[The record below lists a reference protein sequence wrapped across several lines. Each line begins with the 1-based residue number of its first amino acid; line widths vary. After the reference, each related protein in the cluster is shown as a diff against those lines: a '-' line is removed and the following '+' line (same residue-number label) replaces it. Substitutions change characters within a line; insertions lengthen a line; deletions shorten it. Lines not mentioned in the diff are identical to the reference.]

1 MDAAFVKGMGKELKH
16 FVAEFDDCFGRR
28 EPRAHL
34 RAYIRGQ
41 LSDLPRK
48 SVEPIALAAKI
59 PPRTLQWFLNMA
71 AVDDERMRNHVQQ
84 IVARDHADPKA
95 IGIIDESGNHKKGRH
110 TACVK
115 RQWCGNTGKVDNC
128 VVAVHLGYAAG
139 DFECLLDSDL
149 FLPQEWA
156 NDPQRRAEVGVPED
170 VVFRTKPQIAL
181 AQVGRALRNGIRV
194 SAWTFD
200 ETYGRGAAFLDGM
213 DALGQNYVGEI
224 PSDFYGWA
232 QQPRVLSGPRPEEQ
246 RRKGRKRRYPRVARK
261 SSQACAV
268 NNLATYSP
276 VFSKQKWQRYRIKD
290 GDKGPM
296 VWEVKYC
303 HFWRKH
309 GDGLPGPTHTLI
321 VARNV
326 SNPDEV
332 KYFLSNLVVG
342 SGGVSL
348 EWLLWVAFCRWP
360 IERCFQ
366 VAKTELG
373 MDHFEVR
380 SWRGI
385 HRHLYISQLSQLFC
399 ARVHQRLREKN
410 DRDHV
415 PDRGASANGGLG
427 LGGGAVQALRRP
439 AKHLPGRGRQD
450 RLLPDAQP
458 GGPGF
463 PYQSDGRPPAGDGHR
478 CWSTTVLYSRKS
490 MSEVALSC

>member
-1 MDAAFVKGMGKELKH
+1 MDADFAKRMGKELKH
-16 FVAEFDDCFGRR
+16 FVAEFDDCFGRQ
-28 EPRAHL
+28 EPRDHL

-59 PPRTLQWFLNMA
+59 PPRTLQWFLNEA
-71 AVDDERMRNHVQQ
+71 AADDERIRDHTQQ
-84 IVARDHADPKA
+84 IVARDHVHPQA
-95 IGIIDESGNHKKGRH
+95 IGIVDESGNPKKGRH
-110 TACVK
+110 TAGVQ
-115 RQWCGNTGKVDNC
+115 RQWCGRSGKIDNC
-128 VVAVHLGYAAG
+128 VMAVHLGYVAD

-149 FLPQEWA
+149 FLPEDWA
-156 NDPQRRAEVGVPED
+156 NDPQRRVEVGVPHD
-170 VVFRTKPQIAL
+170 VVFRTKPQIAM
-181 AQVGRALRNGIRV
+181 AQVRRALRNGIRV

-200 ETYGRGAAFLDGM
+200 ETYGRGAEFLDGM

-232 QQPRVLSGPRPEEQ
+232 LQPRVLLAPRPQEL
-246 RRKGRKRRYPRVARK
+246 RHVGHRWRYPRVARK

-268 NNLATYSP
+268 NNLTTFSP
-276 VFSKQKWQRYRIKD
+276 AFAKQKWQRFRIKD
-290 GDKGPM
+290 GEKGPM

-303 HFWRKH
+303 PFWRKH
-309 GDGLPGPTHTLI
+309 GEHGLPGPLHTLI

-326 SNPDEV
+326 LNPQEV

-342 SGGVSL
+342 SGGASL
-348 EWLLWVAFCRWP
+348 ERMLWIAFCRWP

-373 MDHFEVR
+373 MDHFETR

-399 ARVHQRLREKN
+399 ARVHHRHREKN
-410 DRDHV
+410 DRKPV
-415 PDRGASANGGLG
+415 LDRGTSPDGCLG
-427 LGGGAVQALRRP
+427 LGGSSVQALRRP
-439 AKHLPGRGRQD
+439 ARHLPGRCPED

-458 GGPGF
+458 AGPDIPHEG
-463 PYQSDGRPPAGDGHR
+463 DCRPPAGDGHR
-478 CWSTTVLYSRKS
+478 CRSTAIMYSCES
-490 MSEVALSC
+490 MN

>member
-1 MDAAFVKGMGKELKH
+1 MDEVLVRSMGKELKH
-16 FVAEFDDCFGRR
+16 FVTEFDDCFGRR
-28 EPRAHL
+28 EPREHL

-59 PPRTLQWFLNMA
+59 PPRTLQWFLNDA
-71 AVDDERMRNHVQQ
+71 AADDERMRDHTQQ
-84 IVARDHADPKA
+84 IVARDHAHPQA
-95 IGIIDESGNHKKGRH
+95 IGIVDESGSPKKGRH
-110 TACVK
+110 TAAVQ
-115 RQWCGNTGKVDNC
+115 RQWCGRSGKIDNC
-128 VVAVHLGYAAG
+128 VMAVHMGYVAG

-149 FLPQEWA
+149 FLPEDWA
-156 NDPQRRAEVGVPED
+156 NDPQRRAEVGVPQD
-170 VVFRTKPQIAL
+170 VVFRTKPQIAM
-181 AQVGRALRNGIRV
+181 AQVRRALSNGIRV
-194 SAWTFD
+194 WAWTFD
-200 ETYGRGAAFLDGM
+200 ETYGRGAEFLDGM

-224 PSDFYGWA
+224 PSDFYGWTL
-232 QQPRVLSGPRPEEQ
+232 QPRVLPAPRPQEL
-246 RRKGRKRRYPRVARK
+246 RRSGRRWQYPRVARK

-268 NNLATYSP
+268 NNLATFSP
-276 VFSKQKWQRYRIKD
+276 AFARQKWQRFRVKD
-290 GDKGPM
+290 GEKGPM
-296 VWEVKYC
+296 VWEVKC
-303 HFWRKH
+303 CPFWRKH
-309 GDGLPGPTHTLI
+309 GQRGLPGPVHTLV

-326 SNPDEV
+326 LNPEEV

-348 EWLLWVAFCRWP
+348 ERLLWIAFSRWP

-410 DRDHV
+410 DREPV
-415 PDRGASANGGLG
+415 LDRGTGADCGLC
-427 LGGGAVQALRRP
+427 LGGSSVQALRRP
-439 AKHLPGRGRQD
+439 ARHLPERGRED

-458 GGPGF
+458 AGPRI
-463 PYQSDGRPPAGDGHR
+463 PYQSDGRAAAGDGHPCR
-478 CWSTTVLYSRKS
+478 STAVMYS
-490 MSEVALSC
+490 SESIN